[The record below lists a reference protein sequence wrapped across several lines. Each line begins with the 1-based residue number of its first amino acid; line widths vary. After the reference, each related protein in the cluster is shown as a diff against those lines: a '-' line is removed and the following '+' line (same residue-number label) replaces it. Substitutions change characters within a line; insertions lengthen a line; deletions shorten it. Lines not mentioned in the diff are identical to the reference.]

1 MISIQKLLGKDDVF
15 FDLLEASAA
24 EALQSAQTLNKF
36 LRETQGQAGLKDF
49 VASRRKDKQI
59 TKEIG
64 ERLVKAFVTTLERE
78 DIESLSSVLYK
89 IPKTIEKFAER
100 FLLAPAPVR
109 EFDFT
114 RLAHMAEQAAGHV
127 VEMVRALRKGAH
139 LEAIKD
145 LNGRLQQVEGDA
157 DNLMLELMKDLYSG
171 QHDVF
176 KVMACKDLLE
186 LLEKTVDRCRDAG
199 NNVTHI
205 VLKHS

>member
-36 LRETQGQAGLKDF
+36 LREPKGKADLRDF
-49 VASRRKDKQI
+49 VETRRKDKQI

-78 DIESLSSVLYK
+78 DIDSLSSALYK

-100 FLLAPAPVR
+100 HQQAQPQVR

-114 RLAHMAEQAAGHV
+114 RLAHMTEQAAGHV
-127 VEMVRALRKGAH
+127 LEMVRALRRGSH
-139 LEAIKD
+139 LEEIKE
-145 LNGRLQQVEGDA
+145 LNGHLQQVEGDA
-157 DNLMLELMKDLYSG
+157 DNLTLELMKDLYSG
-171 QHDVF
+171 KHEVI
-176 KVMACKDLLE
+176 KVMACKDLIE
-186 LLEKTVDRCRDAG
+186 LLEKAVDRCRDAG
-199 NNVTHI
+199 NTVTYI
-205 VLKHS
+205 ILKHS